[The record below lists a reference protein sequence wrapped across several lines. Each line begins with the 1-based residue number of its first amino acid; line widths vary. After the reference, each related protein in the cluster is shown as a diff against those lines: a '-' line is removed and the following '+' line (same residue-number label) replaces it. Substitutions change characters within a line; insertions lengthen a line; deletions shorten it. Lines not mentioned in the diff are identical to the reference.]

1 MINMINIILIILGV
15 IIVGFILLY
24 QIIKYKCTEYKY
36 KKVAVLKDETNPH
49 KSFNLIGNI
58 PGLCGEEVFIQ
69 ETSKYVFNKVVETKF
84 TIEQSTY
91 DSDDD
96 YDGY

>member
-1 MINMINIILIILGV
+1 MIKLILGV

-36 KKVAVLKDETNPH
+36 KTVAVLKDETNPD

-58 PGLCGEEVFIQ
+58 PGLCGEEVFIRQ
-69 ETSKYVFNKVVETKF
+69 TSKYVFNKVVETKF
-84 TIEQSTY
+84 TIEQYTY
-91 DSDDD
+91 GCDDD
-96 YDGY
+96 DWD